1 MRGADRVPFS
11 HCLLMVHL
19 TYQVL
24 LLCECGSAV
33 AGAGGGLLDPGVA
46 GCCGTP
52 SGLVHSDVAFLQWS
66 PCAYHHT
73 LSVPALDPPP
83 RAHRCHPTHTIPAMD
98 CPRAHRYHPTPH

>member
-52 SGLVHSDVAFLQWS
+52 SGLVHSDVAFLQWTTS
-66 PCAYHHT
+66 LHEG
-73 LSVPALDPPP
+73 
-83 RAHRCHPTHTIPAMD
+83 
-98 CPRAHRYHPTPH
+98 